1 MDKRHVYEWDTKI
14 HLLARGPGIKAG
26 STWSQ
31 PATQVDLAPTFL
43 GLAGIAKPPHFDG
56 KSLAPLLL
64 AESSGA
70 VAAAPALPSTQ
81 RHLAAM
87 GDAAAYKAAWRDA
100 AFIEYYFVAV
110 NDKCVGEC
118 LDVPRTLKDGYPA
131 MDSWCGDLTSNA
143 NIECW
148 AIKCSTDCYRTETNA
163 NNFIALRSMPGSEF
177 GDTLYAEFQTAP
189 KAQTVFDKPDFYEYY
204 DNAKDKWQMDNLYN
218 STDGATLKALAA
230 KLHAF
235 YDCSGDNCP

>member
-1 MDKRHVYEWDTKI
+1 M
-14 HLLARGPGIKAG
+14 
-26 STWSQ
+26 
-31 PATQVDLAPTFL
+31 
-43 GLAGIAKPPHFDG
+43 
-56 KSLAPLLL
+56 
-64 AESSGA
+64 
-70 VAAAPALPSTQ
+70 AAAPALPSTQ

-100 AFIEYYFVAV
+100 VFIEYYFVAA
-110 NDKCVGEC
+110 NIKCVDGC
-118 LDVPRTLKDGYPA
+118 RPQPAAAMYPNKD
-131 MDSWCGDLTSNA
+131 SECGDLTPGA
-143 NIECW
+143 NKECFT
-148 AIKCSTDCYRTETNA
+148 CSTDCYPTETDA

-204 DNAKDKWQMDNLYN
+204 DNAKDKWQMDNLYK
-218 STDGATLKALAA
+218 STDAATLKALAA